1 MASEERNMR
10 SNKAFI
16 RCLPLA
22 AIVVL
27 AVTAGTLLISA
38 EKSEVMTSNSAV
50 GDGVTKAEREVV
62 LYYFHGT
69 HRCNTCRTIEAYA
82 QQAIETKFKDELQN
96 GTLQWKTVNTDE
108 SANEHFVKDFA
119 LVSSSLVV
127 VEMSGGDVVRHD
139 VLQDAWTLVRDE
151 PRFKQYV
158 QKSVHEYLR

>member
-1 MASEERNMR
+1 
-10 SNKAFI
+10 
-16 RCLPLA
+16 
-22 AIVVL
+22 VL
-27 AVTAGTLLISA
+27 
-38 EKSEVMTSNSAV
+38 
-50 GDGVTKAEREVV
+50 
-62 LYYFHGT
+62 
-69 HRCNTCRTIEAYA
+69 IEAYA